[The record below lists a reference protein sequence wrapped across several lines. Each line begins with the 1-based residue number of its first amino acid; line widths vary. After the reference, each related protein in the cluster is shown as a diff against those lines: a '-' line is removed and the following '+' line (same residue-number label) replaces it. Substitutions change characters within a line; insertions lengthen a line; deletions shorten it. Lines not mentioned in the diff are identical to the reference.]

1 MNRRRI
7 ALTLVAT
14 TATLPALAGCQAVDS
29 VVDYFGPRPES
40 RLLALADA
48 ADAVILI
55 TASKKDVQARAE
67 RLENIARAVVEIE
80 FAQPSEQELE
90 AVRKT
95 FEEAEN

>member
-1 MNRRRI
+1 
-7 ALTLVAT
+7 
-14 TATLPALAGCQAVDS
+14 
-29 VVDYFGPRPES
+29 
-40 RLLALADA
+40 
-48 ADAVILI
+48 
-55 TASKKDVQARAE
+55 VQARAE